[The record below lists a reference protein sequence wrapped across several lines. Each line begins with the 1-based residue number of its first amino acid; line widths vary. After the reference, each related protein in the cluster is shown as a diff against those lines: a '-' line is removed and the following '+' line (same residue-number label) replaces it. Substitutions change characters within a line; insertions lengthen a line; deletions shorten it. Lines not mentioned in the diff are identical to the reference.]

1 MVSNLASFDL
11 EKDCGKLITLVGI
24 KMKGADGK
32 MTFAPDDGSAALI
45 GGCVNRDIEGM
56 SNVLVRTSTYA
67 KFAAMIMPTEKINI
81 TGIASRY
88 NDTWQIMI
96 RSINDITLTTADEVV
111 EVLVMDMNGRKMAT
125 FDNTSTFDVSTLSSG
140 VYIVRVKTR
149 HDNTE
154 TITYLKLVKR

>member
-1 MVSNLASFDL
+1 MGINPRNAVNDNGGSTKQSPGPDLGSNTDL
-11 EKDCGKLITLVGI
+11 RLMPNPTTGEVNV
-24 KMKGADGK
+24 
-32 MTFAPDDGSAALI
+32 I
-45 GGCVNRDIEGM
+45 G
-56 SNVLVRTSTYA
+56 
-67 KFAAMIMPTEKINI
+67 
-81 TGIASRY
+81 
-88 NDTWQIMI
+88 
-96 RSINDITLTTADEVV
+96 TADEVV